1 MALFSD
7 YHMHPQGHRV
17 QPYSQTLLQPWA
29 DAARERGLRD
39 IALTDHDRYHE
50 GVDFGEIDRLRA
62 NNPDLCIRAGIE
74 LDNDPVTGEAG
85 RQWVKANWERLD
97 FVLGSVHYLA
107 AEQMFDSVG
116 QEHQFTG
123 RDIDE
128 IYADYFARVQA
139 VAGSGL
145 VDCLAHLD
153 LIKIHRFRSRAPVL
167 DLIGET
173 LGFIK
178 ERDLSM
184 EISTAGWRKPVGEQY
199 PSVEVIRLAKEIGVP
214 FTVASDAHSHV
225 QQAEN
230 YDRLAGV
237 LAECGVSEVCIYDRH
252 RRQAVAL

>member
-1 MALFSD
+1 MPLFSD

-17 QPYSQTLLQPWA
+17 QPYDQTLLQPWA

-39 IALTDHDRYHE
+39 IAFTDHDRYHE
-50 GVDFGEIDRLRA
+50 GVDFEAIDRLRD
-62 NNPDLCIRAGIE
+62 NNPDLRIRAGIE

-85 RQWVKANWERLD
+85 RRWVRAHWDQLD

-107 AEQMFDSVG
+107 ADQMFDSVG

-123 RDIDE
+123 REIDE
-128 IYADYFARVQA
+128 IYADYFARVRE
-139 VAGSGL
+139 VAASGL

-153 LIKIHRFRSRAPVL
+153 LIKIHRFRSRAPIS

-173 LGFIK
+173 LRFIK
-178 ERDLSM
+178 ERGLAM

-199 PSVEVIRLAKEIGVP
+199 PSVEVIRLAKEVGIP

-230 YDRLAGV
+230 YGRLAEV
-237 LAECGVSEVCIYDRH
+237 LADCGINEVAIYDHH
-252 RRQAVAL
+252 RRQMVAI